1 MFWMS
6 SAKKWK
12 TRFKSSQHGFS
23 EGKSF
28 SSNTVAFYDVM
39 NGWVDEGRA
48 VDAVYLGFSQA
59 FDTDS
64 HNILL
69 GKFRKCGIDKWAVR
83 WIET

>member
-48 VDAVYLGFSQA
+48 VDAVYLDFTKAS
-59 FDTDS
+59 DS
-64 HNILL
+64 LPQHPCNE
-69 GKFRKCGIDKWAVR
+69 A
-83 WIET
+83 